1 MLTADFDMPLFE
13 QKVTKWRNTD
23 WRIVVLLPS
32 YNGSLSLG
40 SSYGLVVKEVFER
53 LPAVQQI
60 LSPPD
65 SRYVSRIKKTP
76 RSTKKL
82 AAAIS
87 SRRRNKRQYLQLK
100 DKAGSQGKTV
110 KRLLKDRKDQKLQ
123 LNVPIG
129 SPPSIETTEDLVSLS
144 PRPAS
149 PYPNEQDSFEETTTV
164 EETLNITTI
173 EESFNMSPLSSP
185 TSAIP
190 LARLAAQDLTIED
203 CDTSDEG

>member
-1 MLTADFDMPLFE
+1 MFPEL
-13 QKVTKWRNTD
+13 
-23 WRIVVLLPS
+23 
-32 YNGSLSLG
+32 
-40 SSYGLVVKEVFER
+40 
-53 LPAVQQI
+53 
-60 LSPPD
+60 
-65 SRYVSRIKKTP
+65 KKTP

-82 AAAIS
+82 ATAIS
-87 SRRRNKRQYLQLK
+87 TRRRNKRQYLQLK

-144 PRPAS
+144 PRPES

-173 EESFNMSPLSSP
+173 EESFNASPISSP
-185 TSAIP
+185 TSVIP
-190 LARLAAQDLTIED
+190 LAHLASTNQDLTTED
-203 CDTSDEG
+203 WDTSDEEMDKRLIDFVRH

>member
-40 SSYGLVVKEVFER
+40 SSYGLRSIREVASCSTNIGVHLIQDMFPE
-53 LPAVQQI
+53 L
-60 LSPPD
+60 
-65 SRYVSRIKKTP
+65 KKTP

-110 KRLLKDRKDQKLQ
+110 KRLLKDRKDQK
-123 LNVPIG
+123 
-129 SPPSIETTEDLVSLS
+129 
-144 PRPAS
+144 PAS

-190 LARLAAQDLTIED
+190 LAHLAAQDLTIED
-203 CDTSDEG
+203 CDTSDEEMDKRLIDFVRH